1 LIDITID
8 ENLKKI
14 GIEKEI
20 EILFCMHT
28 AYTKNL
34 FVTLSARNLNKNL
47 KIISLAASLN
57 DESKMRLA
65 GADHTVNP
73 YDLGSHRIFRVLQKP
88 KIFDVFDNII
98 YSDSEIE
105 IAEVEI
111 PSGSTIVGEQ
121 FRKLSLEEEFDVA
134 IIGVHSSHG
143 ERDNGKFYYNTH
155 RIYHKIKQ
163 NDILVVIGHVK
174 NIEALKRRVAA

>member
-1 LIDITID
+1 
-8 ENLKKI
+8 
-14 GIEKEI
+14 
-20 EILFCMHT
+20 MHT

-34 FVTLSARNLNKNL
+34 FVTLSARNLSKKL
-47 KIISLAASLN
+47 KIISLAASIN
-57 DESKMRLA
+57 DESKMKLA

-98 YSDSEIE
+98 YSDSDIE

-111 PSGSTIVGEQ
+111 PPVASIIDQQ

-134 IIGVHSSHG
+134 IIGVYSSHS
-143 ERDNGKFYYNTH
+143 ESSSGKFYYNTH
-155 RIYHKIKQ
+155 RIYHKIKVG
-163 NDILVVIGHVK
+163 DIFVVIGRIK
-174 NIEALKRRVAA
+174 NIEALKRRIAK